1 LGSAA
6 APVGS
11 LPQADACPT
20 VYRLGVIAYTLIKVP
35 NDKAGS
41 PDEPA
46 MPQAIM

>member
-1 LGSAA
+1 MCFI
-6 APVGS
+6 VG
-11 LPQADACPT
+11 LL
-20 VYRLGVIAYTLIKVP
+20 VLGVIAYALIKIP